1 MTDQLL
7 QAYDDQLR
15 EGAEVGGATTV
26 ERLGPLWLALF
37 PGERGFI
44 TYRSLPDDAQ
54 EIADLADAAVEYF
67 RERTASTAVEWKTR
81 AHDVAPGLEA
91 VLTGRGFAA
100 DDPESIMIGRAE
112 GLAADVEL
120 PDGVEVRRAATVAD
134 VWAASEMQGLVFDDS
149 HWRSRA
155 EDAVRKFEEK
165 PEASF
170 WIAVADGVVIS
181 TGRLEPV
188 DGTDFAGIWGGA
200 TLPEWRHR
208 GIYRVLTAR
217 RAEEA
222 LRLGKS
228 LIHSDSTGFS
238 RPILERSG
246 LVAVSTTT
254 PFIWTR

>member
-1 MTDQLL
+1 MNDQLL

-15 EGAEVGGATTV
+15 EGAEVGGATAV
-26 ERLGPLWLALF
+26 VRLGPLWLAQF

-44 TYRSLPDDAQ
+44 TYRSLPDDAR
-54 EIADLADAAVEYF
+54 EIAELADAALAHF
-67 RERTASTAVEWKTR
+67 RERTGVTAVEWKTR
-81 AHDVAPGLEA
+81 SHDVAPGLDA
-91 VLTGRGFAA
+91 LLTERGFVA
-100 DDPESIMIGRAE
+100 DEPESIMIGRAE

-120 PDGVEVRRAATVAD
+120 PDGVEIRRATTAEE
-134 VWAASEMQGLVFDDS
+134 VWAASEMQGLVFDDP

-155 EDAVRKFEEK
+155 EAAVRKLEEK
-165 PEASF
+165 SEASL
-170 WIAVADGVVIS
+170 WIALVDGTVVS

-208 GIYRVLTAR
+208 GIYRILTAR

-222 LRLGKS
+222 QRLGKT
-228 LIHSDSTGFS
+228 LIHSDSTEFS

-254 PFIWTR
+254 PFVWTR

>member
-1 MTDQLL
+1 MMDQLL

-15 EGAEVGGATTV
+15 EGAEVGGATAV
-26 ERLGPLWLALF
+26 VRIGPLWLAQF

-54 EIADLADAAVEYF
+54 EIAGLADAALKHF
-67 RERTASTAVEWKTR
+67 RERTGATAVEWKTR
-81 AHDVAPGLEA
+81 AHDAAPGLEA
-91 VLTGRGFAA
+91 VLTGHGFVA
-100 DDPESIMIGRAE
+100 DGPESIMIGRVE
-112 GLAADVEL
+112 GLAADVAL
-120 PDGVEVRRAATVAD
+120 PHGIEVRRAATVDD
-134 VWAASEMQGLVFDDS
+134 VWAASEMQGLVFDDP

-155 EDAVRKFEEK
+155 EDAVRKLEEK
-165 PEASF
+165 SAASL
-170 WIAVADGVVIS
+170 WIAVADGAVVS
-181 TGRLEPV
+181 AGRLEPV

-222 LRLGKS
+222 LRLGKT

-254 PFIWTR
+254 PFVWTR